1 VSSVPKLLFSYEG
14 QIGIKQFWLGL
25 LSVLASTI
33 ALATVVGLVLGV
45 GLALSGASQ
54 EAQEYAVIGG
64 TFLVVGYAICTQLA
78 VTVKRC
84 KDRGRSGWCAL
95 LTLIP
100 FVGLVW
106 LVVDLGLQRGASDKA
121 AV

>member
-1 VSSVPKLLFSYEG
+1 MPKLLFSYAG

-25 LSVLASTI
+25 ISVLASTI

-45 GLALSGASQ
+45 GLAIGGANAETQ
-54 EAQEYAVIGG
+54 ELAALGG
-64 TFLVVGYAICTQLA
+64 TFLVVGYAVCTQLA

-84 KDRGRSGWCAL
+84 KDRGRSGWYAL

-106 LVVDLGLQRGASDKA
+106 LIVDLGLRRGASDKA
-121 AV
+121 A

>member
-1 VSSVPKLLFSYEG
+1 MPKLLFSYEG

-33 ALATVVGLVLGV
+33 ALATIVGLVLGV

-54 EAQEYAVIGG
+54 EAQEFAVVAG

-84 KDRGRSGWCAL
+84 KDRGRSGWYAL

-121 AV
+121 GA

>member
-1 VSSVPKLLFSYEG
+1 MPKLLFSYDG

-25 LSVLASTI
+25 FSVLASTV
-33 ALATVVGLVLGV
+33 ALATIVGIVLGI
-45 GLALSGASQ
+45 GLALCGANAETQ
-54 EAQEYAVIGG
+54 EFAALAG
-64 TFLVVGYAICTQLA
+64 TVVVVGYAVCTQLA

-84 KDRGRSGWCAL
+84 KDRGRSGWYAL

-106 LVVDLGLQRGASDKA
+106 LVVDLGLQRGASDQKI
-121 AV
+121 

>member
-1 VSSVPKLLFSYEG
+1 MPKLLFSYDG

-25 LSVLASTI
+25 FSVLASTI
-33 ALATVVGLVLGV
+33 ALSIAVGLVLGV
-45 GLALSGASQ
+45 GLALSGADAQ
-54 EAQEYAVIGG
+54 AQEWAALGG
-64 TFLVVGYAICTQLA
+64 TVLVVGYAVCTQLA

-84 KDRGRSGWCAL
+84 KDRGRSGWFAL

-106 LVVDLGLQRGASDKA
+106 LIVDLGLQRGASDKVPTA
-121 AV
+121 

>member
-1 VSSVPKLLFSYEG
+1 MPKLLFSYEG

-25 LSVLASTI
+25 FSVLASTI
-33 ALATVVGLVLGV
+33 ALATIVGLVLGV
-45 GLALSGASQ
+45 VLAISGASQ

-84 KDRGRSGWCAL
+84 KDRGRSGWYAL

-100 FVGLVW
+100 FVGLIW

-121 AV
+121 SI

>member
-1 VSSVPKLLFSYEG
+1 MPKLLFSYEG

-33 ALATVVGLVLGV
+33 ALATAVGLVLGV
-45 GLALSGASQ
+45 GLALSGATEQ
-54 EAQEYAVIGG
+54 AQEYAVFGG

-106 LVVDLGLQRGASDKA
+106 LVVDLGLLRGASDRA
-121 AV
+121 I